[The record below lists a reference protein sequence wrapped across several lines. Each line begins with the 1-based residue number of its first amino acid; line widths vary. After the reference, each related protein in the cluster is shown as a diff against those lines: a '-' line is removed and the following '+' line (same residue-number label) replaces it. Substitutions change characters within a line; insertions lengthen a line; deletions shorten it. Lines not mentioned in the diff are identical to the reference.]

1 MKPLHKVLLFAVL
14 PALIAGGF
22 SVAPKIYEELNRP
35 SASLIYDITV
45 GPAIRAGDSY
55 QQIYSLSITNQ
66 GKVVLSEIAGTFR
79 LNSGK
84 IENFAFDDNSNL
96 KPTIELNEDNA
107 LIEIQRLHPT
117 EKFKVS
123 VLINVPETTLKPEF
137 ILRSKEVL
145 GQISSTI
152 DSSNTKKSKDLLGG
166 ILASLSVFLMSLLL
180 LKTGGNPFGFIHSK
194 QDTLVYIA
202 ALANVKEITDEVR
215 LSQSSITYLR
225 MADLFLAAGLG
236 SDDEKCLLLIKSIAE
251 KSVWVITHN
260 LEILEGTDY
269 LEDETKLLRSK
280 SVGVDKIILLRQNI
294 QKFCDS
300 PTAFLSS

>member
-1 MKPLHKVLLFAVL
+1 
-14 PALIAGGF
+14 
-22 SVAPKIYEELNRP
+22 
-35 SASLIYDITV
+35 
-45 GPAIRAGDSY
+45 
-55 QQIYSLSITNQ
+55 
-66 GKVVLSEIAGTFR
+66 
-79 LNSGK
+79 
-84 IENFAFDDNSNL
+84 
-96 KPTIELNEDNA
+96 

-236 SDDEKCLLLIKSIAE
+236 SDDEKCSRCIVGLKCLLLIKSIAE